1 MSCVIKT
8 QVANGDADLNLVSLF
23 FLDNS
28 TRRVRVQRCGMACM
42 MEFLTYLS
50 VTTLDECVIELRIHF
65 DFDMVIGTHA
75 LPIHFFPLKKD

>member
-23 FLDNS
+23 LLAW
-28 TRRVRVQRCGMACM
+28 GIACM

>member
-23 FLDNS
+23 LLAW
-28 TRRVRVQRCGMACM
+28 GIACM

-50 VTTLDECVIELRIHF
+50 VTTLVHVACVIELRSHF
-65 DFDMVIGTHA
+65 EYDMVVHTIS
-75 LPIHFFPLKKD
+75 FFSLKKD

>member
-1 MSCVIKT
+1 MEMLYHFS
-8 QVANGDADLNLVSLF
+8 SW
-23 FLDNS
+23 DNS
-28 TRRVRVQRCGMACM
+28 PRRVRVQRCGMACM